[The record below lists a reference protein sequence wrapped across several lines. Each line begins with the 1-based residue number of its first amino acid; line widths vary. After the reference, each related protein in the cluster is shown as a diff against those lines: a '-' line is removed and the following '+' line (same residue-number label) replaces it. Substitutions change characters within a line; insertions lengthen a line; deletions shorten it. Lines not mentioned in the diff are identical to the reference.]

1 MKVRATIVALVL
13 LVACYIAAGTPAL
26 GLLFK
31 PSVLGDALALK
42 PITYH
47 WANRFDRAIPE
58 AELLASRF
66 YVLILAVVSVAAGIS
81 AFRVDAT
88 GRRFAFML
96 SWSIALLALLAYAQT
111 QAFYTVG

>member
-1 MKVRATIVALVL
+1 MKARLGIVVLVI
-13 LVACYIAAGTPAL
+13 LVACYIAAGTPAV

-31 PSVLGDALALK
+31 PSVVCDGLALK

-47 WANRFDRAIPE
+47 WANRLDRTIPE

-66 YVLILAVVSVAAGIS
+66 YVLILAVVSAVAGIV

-88 GRRFAFML
+88 GRRFPFVL
-96 SWSIALLALLAYAQT
+96 CWSILLLAVLAYAQM